1 MRNRINSIDTNP
13 VSGENIIPLRQS
25 MEIARPTTCEEI
37 LDASGFILID
47 SLFRPV
53 YANPESVVILGYP
66 NDSSSPGVLDGI
78 LKQKILSFLPS
89 DFAVSGGT
97 RSIQFQSGRRRYH
110 CRAFIL
116 DGHWGESE
124 QDRRIALLLERGMPG
139 PPEHARQKI
148 MLAGMHEDPF
158 SFIPDPKYY
167 YFTRAHHEVL
177 KSLSRMVL
185 EKRGIGVLYAQSG
198 MGKTALINYLI
209 DSLRSEA
216 EIAFFP
222 GSFESRAELIRSV
235 MAILGINGLSR
246 NVDENLRLFEE
257 WLVSRRQAG
266 RRVVLICDDAQDLD
280 LESIENLCLLSRFG
294 RETQKLLQVVLAGRQ
309 ELLAKLSEN
318 RLDAV
323 SNGINV
329 SCRLRLLD
337 EAEVRSYV
345 LHRLRIA
352 GCNRQLF
359 SSSALSSVALYSR
372 GVPLNINMI
381 CRHCLSLAASVG
393 MQTVDERIVADSA
406 YDLVLR
412 TQPASVWDD
421 AAGTFVSEPPQR
433 QVNPRDRR
441 GLKLV
446 QKP

>member
-1 MRNRINSIDTNP
+1 LDT
-13 VSGENIIPLRQS
+13 
-25 MEIARPTTCEEI
+25 
-37 LDASGFILID
+37 SGFVLID

-53 YANPESVVILGYP
+53 YANPESIVILGYP
-66 NDSSSPGVLDGI
+66 NAPSNPGTMDGI
-78 LKQKILSFLPS
+78 LTQKILTFLPR
-89 DFAVSGGT
+89 DFIDSGNAC
-97 RSIQFQSGRRRYH
+97 SIQFQSGRRRYH
-110 CRAFIL
+110 CRAFML
-116 DGHWGESE
+116 DGHWSGDASE
-124 QDRRIALLLERGMPG
+124 KRIALLLERGMPG
-139 PPEHARQKI
+139 PPENTRHKK

-158 SFIPDPKYY
+158 SFIPDPKFY

-177 KSLSRMVL
+177 MSLRNMVL

-209 DSLRSEA
+209 GILRPEV

-222 GSFESRAELIRSV
+222 GSFESRAELIRSI
-235 MAILGINGLSR
+235 MAILGINGLTKD
-246 NVDENLRLFEE
+246 VDENLRLFES
-257 WLVSRRQAG
+257 WLISRRRAG

-280 LESIENLCLLSRFG
+280 LETIENLCLLSRFG
-294 RETQKLLQVVLAGRQ
+294 CERQMLLQVILAGRQ

-318 RLDAV
+318 RLDSV
-323 SNGINV
+323 SKGINV
-329 SCRLRLLD
+329 SCRLRPLD

-359 SSSALSSVALYSR
+359 SPSALSSVALYSR

-393 MQTVDERIVADSA
+393 MRIIDERIVADSA

-421 AAGTFVSEPPQR
+421 SAGMFVSESPQPTGR
-433 QVNPRDRR
+433 LRERR